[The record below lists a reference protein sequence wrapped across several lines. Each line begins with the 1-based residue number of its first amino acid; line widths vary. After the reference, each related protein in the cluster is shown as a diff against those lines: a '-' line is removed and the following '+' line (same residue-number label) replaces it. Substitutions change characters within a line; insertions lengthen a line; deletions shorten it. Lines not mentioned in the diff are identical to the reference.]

1 MGSLFDGIGG
11 FPLAAIHNGVI
22 PLWVSEI
29 EPFPIRVT
37 QQRLPGMLHYGDITK
52 LDGAMLPPVDI
63 ICGGSPCQDLSVA
76 GARAGLSGARS
87 GLFMEQVRLVKEM
100 RNADIQRGRTAF
112 DVRPR
117 FMAWENVP
125 GAFSSGTP
133 KGEDFRIVLEEI
145 VRVKCDS
152 VSVPRPDSGRWE
164 SAGRILLGA
173 DFSLAWRC
181 LDAQYWGVPQRR
193 KRIFL
198 VADFGGHSAGEILF
212 ESESVWRHYQ
222 ESREQREKAAADL
235 GGGTFDAGTGADI
248 VCLMDQGGQ
257 RMDVYRNLI
266 GTLLAHSS
274 STPPIIMASSQA
286 NAEIGIGYCPTITAA
301 AGMAG
306 NNQPILFDNHGPDTR
321 YSGPVKVAQ
330 TITSALGTGG
340 NNTPLAVHGEPYCIA
355 GNVINRQDKNGGN
368 GCGYQQGVS
377 YTLTTEDRHC
387 VAYTDDL
394 QRKKRVRKL
403 IPLECERLMGF
414 PDHWTDI
421 PGASDSVRY
430 RALGNSVAVP
440 CVEYILCGIAYFLE
454 RQEGERDVHI
464 PG

>member
-1 MGSLFDGIGG
+1 M
-11 FPLAAIHNGVI
+11 IH
-22 PLWVSEI
+22 L
-29 EPFPIRVT
+29 
-37 QQRLPGMLHYGDITK
+37 GDITK
-52 LDGAMLPPVDI
+52 IHGDQIEPVDCI
-63 ICGGSPCQDLSVA
+63 TFGSPCQDLSIA
-76 GARAGLSGARS
+76 GRRAGLAGGRS
-87 GLFMEQVRLVKEM
+87 GLFVEAVRIIKEM
-100 RNADIQRGRTAF
+100 RKATNGMYPTFAI
-112 DVRPR
+112 
-117 FMAWENVP
+117 WENVP
-125 GAFSSGTP
+125 GAFSSNG
-133 KGEDFRIVLEEI
+133 GEDFRVVLEELA
-145 VRVKCDS
+145 RVEQPDAI
-152 VSVPRPDSGRWE
+152 VPRPPRGGRW
-164 SAGRILLGA
+164 SKAGAIAGA
-173 DFSLAWRC
+173 GWSLAWRQ
-181 LDAQYWGVPQRR
+181 LDAQHWGVPQRR
-193 KRIFL
+193 KRIAL